1 MISKKF
7 KNRILIK
14 KNFYIKLAK
23 SSKYSKILLKFRNNH
38 IEAKHALTK
47 KKVKYIDHYLWYK
60 KFLKKKNFIFL
71 ITYKKLIIGYL
82 RLENENKFI
91 KSKNDFFLSI
101 FIKKN
106 FRYQNIGTLILKKI
120 FLLFYKNNFISY
132 INRDNKS
139 SISFFKKNGFKIK
152 NKKKKIVLI

>member
-1 MISKKF
+1 
-7 KNRILIK
+7 
-14 KNFYIKLAK
+14 
-23 SSKYSKILLKFRNNH
+23 
-38 IEAKHALTK
+38 
-47 KKVKYIDHYLWYK
+47 LWYK